1 MAEQDGQKPEADKTP
16 DGVDN
21 KLVASPEYAADLRKE
36 AKEWR
41 LKAQAMQKDL
51 DALKGERERQ
61 TLEAKGNYDEALKK
75 ALADTA
81 ALGEKAQAAEKYQA
95 IIDKMLET
103 QRKNIP
109 SNIATLLDRLDPADQ
124 LEWLAENAASLKPEP
139 EPEPETPAKQAGAA
153 SFNPAGSKT
162 TMTDRERIAALNKS
176 RGVSSPFG

>member
-1 MAEQDGQKPEADKTP
+1 MAEQEGQKPEADQTP

-103 QRKNIP
+103 QRKDIP

-124 LEWLAENAASLKPEP
+124 LEWLAENAASIKPQ
-139 EPEPETPAKQAGAA
+139 PEPETTPKAGNA
-153 SFNPAGSKT
+153 SFNPVGTKA